1 MKLGQVRPGRSRQA
15 EIMLLGTGRELA
27 MPGHLPSPKAW
38 HQATLGET
46 QRVAQDC
53 RWTRAP
59 ENPDETSHLSP
70 APPCDPQHEFWLSL
84 FAKSSQT
91 LVRPGTFTPPLQES
105 VIA

>member
-1 MKLGQVRPGRSRQA
+1 MRIIGPVSSHFSLKMTKQGSNTSENRGKEKKLRGAGEEEPSENTKLGQVRPGRSRQA

-53 RWTRAP
+53 RWT
-59 ENPDETSHLSP
+59 
-70 APPCDPQHEFWLSL
+70 
-84 FAKSSQT
+84 
-91 LVRPGTFTPPLQES
+91 
-105 VIA
+105 